1 MQIMTNSER
10 EARNQA
16 MFAEYME
23 GQKYTGKVQSAKYGV
38 SIDQYYGII
47 DRMRKV
53 QRRKP
58 RK

>member
-1 MQIMTNSER
+1 MTNSER